1 MMTRY
6 SAWLDGVALH
16 EIDPAVY
23 IMDIEESVPGV
34 NVLTAPHGMG
44 DGQIVVSRRRQS
56 LAVNIRVMVH
66 EYDTARRKEIFTRI
80 AEWAAKGKYLTIS
93 DRPGQRL
100 RVMCNA
106 LPVAASAL
114 KWTNTLSVA
123 FVAYEKPYWEDEY
136 PTKLVLSGNSGS
148 GFIHIGGTA
157 ENSPLDV
164 AVKPLS
170 GTLNSLTITAG
181 NTKFTINGMN
191 AAAGNETVIGYDD
204 TGVLIIPTGMRTA
217 DSSDDLLAK
226 CSAETAVSFTAST
239 PVQLTISAR
248 GRYV

>member
-66 EYDTARRKEIFTRI
+66 EYDTARRKEIFMRI
-80 AEWAAKGKYLTIS
+80 AAWAAKGKYLTIS

-114 KWTNTLSVA
+114 KWTNTLNVS
-123 FVAYEKPYWEDEY
+123 FVAYEKPYWEDEH
-136 PTKLVLSGNSGS
+136 PTKLTLSGASGS
-148 GFIHIGGTA
+148 GYIRIGGTA
-157 ENSPLDV
+157 ENSPLEV
-164 AVKPLS
+164 VVKPLS
-170 GTLNSLTITAG
+170 STLSSMTITAG
-181 NTKFTINGMN
+181 NTKFTLSGMS
-191 AAAGNETVIGYDD
+191 AAAGKEMRIGYDD
-204 TGVLIIPTGMRTA
+204 AGILIIPTGMRTA
-217 DSSDDLLAK
+217 DSNDDLLIH

-239 PVQLTISAR
+239 PVQITYYAR